1 MKRNETLTHL
11 ALIMEKCNDLNLPCE
26 RAINHYG
33 DCIEELADDA
43 IVILKSILSKPEI
56 RTCRISL
63 VIDFKKMKKLDYWL
77 SSKIFK
83 DLSAARSKELEEKF
97 IVLTNLIFELEIKK
111 KKVDPQHAKQFFK
124 RMMNRVERKQLYFD
138 YDSFRADPDNLT
150 EKKLLKEQIQL
161 TYEVL
166 VEGVLDFDDPPSTD
180 ETEEVRLD
188 LVQRGLKIGTE
199 MPENFIIHAAKIR
212 RYSYWIDNM
221 FMINHDHIYTKLYQY
236 CFEKMTKRQRMKLL
250 EYNVQMNKLHEDLAM
265 INPKYAKYL
274 YGANNAGS
282 LEDTIFFAPYLGIK
296 MLLQQEWFK
305 ALRSDEKY
313 DAAWADKFAEE
324 LMRSEYGKQIAEE
337 WKEKSIQIKGYIIG
351 CLKNAGVINP
361 KLSNDAVA
369 REAGVMDNWRSFG
382 RYIGKESLEQPYAEW
397 ILNHANDYC

>member
-77 SSKIFK
+77 SSKIFN

-124 RMMNRVERKQLYFD
+124 RMMNRVERKQLYLD
-138 YDSFRADPDNLT
+138 YDSFRADSDNLT

-188 LVQRGLKIGTE
+188 LVQRGLIIGTE
-199 MPENFIIHAAKIR
+199 MPENFIIPAAKIR

>member
-33 DCIEELADDA
+33 ECIEELADDA

-97 IVLTNLIFELEIKK
+97 VILTNLIFELEIKK

-124 RMMNRVERKQLYFD
+124 RMMNRVERKQLYLD

-188 LVQRGLKIGTE
+188 LVKRGLIIGTE

-221 FMINHDHIYTKLYQY
+221 FMINHDQIYIKLYQY

-265 INPKYAKYL
+265 ITPKYAKYL
-274 YGANNAGS
+274 NNNASQEKGNY
-282 LEDTIFFAPYLGIK
+282 FAIVKNLTEALAK
-296 MLLQQEWFK
+296 EWFWN
-305 ALRSDEKY
+305 LRTDKKY
-313 DAAWADKFAEE
+313 NKEWIENFLND
-324 LMRSEYGKQIAEE
+324 LMASGWGETIAKE
-337 WKEKSIQIKGYIIG
+337 WKIKSKRLKLECIIIG
-351 CLKNAGVINP
+351 TLIDAGILNT
-361 KLSNDAVA
+361 SYNAVA
-369 REAGVMDNWRSFG
+369 LMMGHDELPSDTLAN
-382 RYIGKESLEQPYAEW
+382 YIGLGKKTKYFMW
-397 ILNHANDYC
+397 ICDYIRG

>member
-33 DCIEELADDA
+33 ECIEELADDA

-77 SSKIFK
+77 SSKIFN

-124 RMMNRVERKQLYFD
+124 RMMNRVERKQLYLD
-138 YDSFRADPDNLT
+138 YDSFRADSDNLT

-188 LVQRGLKIGTE
+188 LVQRGLVSGTE
-199 MPENFIIHAAKIR
+199 MPEEFIMHAAKIR

-221 FMINHDHIYTKLYQY
+221 FMINHDQIYIKLYQY
-236 CFEKMTKRQRMKLL
+236 CFEKMTKHQRMKLM
-250 EYNVQMNKLHEDLAM
+250 EYNMQMNKLHEDLAM

-296 MLLQQEWFK
+296 MMLQQKWFK
-305 ALRSDEKY
+305 TLRSDEKY
-313 DAAWADKFAEE
+313 DAKWADKFAEG

-337 WKEKSIQIKGYIIG
+337 WKEKNNQIKGYIIG

-361 KLSNDAVA
+361 ELSNDAVA
-369 REAGVMDNWRSFG
+369 RETGVMDNWRSFG
-382 RYIGKESLEQPYAEW
+382 KSIGKESQKQPYAEW
-397 ILNHANDYC
+397 ILSHVNDYC

>member
-33 DCIEELADDA
+33 ECIKELADDA

-77 SSKIFK
+77 SSKIFN

-124 RMMNRVERKQLYFD
+124 RMMNRVERKQLYLD

-188 LVQRGLKIGTE
+188 LVKRGLILGTE

-265 INPKYAKYL
+265 INPNYAKYL

-282 LEDTIFFAPYLGIK
+282 LEDTIYFAPYLGIK
-296 MLLQQEWFK
+296 MMLQQKWFK
-305 ALRSDEKY
+305 TLRSDEKY
-313 DAAWADKFAEE
+313 DAKWADKFAEG
-324 LMRSEYGKQIAEE
+324 LMRSEYGMQIAEE
-337 WKEKSIQIKGYIIG
+337 WKEKNIQIKGYIIG
-351 CLKNAGVINP
+351 CLKNAGGINP

-369 REAGVMDNWRSFG
+369 REAGVMDKWRSFG
-382 RYIGKESLEQPYAEW
+382 RYIGKESQEQPYAEW
-397 ILNHANDYC
+397 ILSHVNEYC

>member
-77 SSKIFK
+77 SSKIFN

-97 IVLTNLIFELEIKK
+97 VLLTNLIFELEIKK

-124 RMMNRVERKQLYFD
+124 RMMNRVERKQLYLD

-150 EKKLLKEQIQL
+150 EKKLLEEQIQL

-166 VEGVLDFDDPPSTD
+166 VEGVLDFDDDPSTD
-180 ETEEVRLD
+180 ETEAVRLD
-188 LVQRGLKIGTE
+188 MVQRGLKIGTE
-199 MPENFIIHAAKIR
+199 MPEDFIIPAAKIR

-236 CFEKMTKRQRMKLL
+236 CFEKMTKHQRMKLM
-250 EYNVQMNKLHEDLAM
+250 EYNMQMNKLHEDLAM

-274 YGANNAGS
+274 NNNASQEKGNY
-282 LEDTIFFAPYLGIK
+282 FAIVKNLTEALAK
-296 MLLQQEWFK
+296 EWFWN
-305 ALRSDEKY
+305 LRTDKKY
-313 DAAWADKFAEE
+313 SKEWIENFLND
-324 LMRSEYGKQIAEE
+324 LMASGWGETIAKE
-337 WKEKSIQIKGYIIG
+337 WKVKSKRLKLECKIIG
-351 CLKNAGVINP
+351 MLIDAGVLNT
-361 KLSNDAVA
+361 SYNAVA
-369 REAGVMDNWRSFG
+369 QMMGHDELPSDTLAN
-382 RYIGKESLEQPYAEW
+382 YIGLGKKAKYYMW
-397 ILNHANDYC
+397 ICDYIRGYGF

>member
-33 DCIEELADDA
+33 ECIKELADDA
-43 IVILKSILSKPEI
+43 IVILKRILSKPEI

-97 IVLTNLIFELEIKK
+97 ILLTNLIFELEIKK

-124 RMMNRVERKQLYFD
+124 RMMNRVERKQQYLD

-188 LVQRGLKIGTE
+188 LVQRGLIIGTE

-221 FMINHDHIYTKLYQY
+221 FMINHDQIYIKLYQY

-265 INPKYAKYL
+265 INPNYAKYL

-282 LEDTIFFAPYLGIK
+282 LEDTIYFAPYLGIK

-382 RYIGKESLEQPYAEW
+382 RYIGKESQEQPYAEW
-397 ILNHANDYC
+397 ILSHVNEYC

>member
-33 DCIEELADDA
+33 ECIEELADDA

-63 VIDFKKMKKLDYWL
+63 VIDFEKMKKLDYWL

-83 DLSAARSKELEEKF
+83 DLSTARSKELEEKF

-111 KKVDPQHAKQFFK
+111 KKVDPKHAKQFFK
-124 RMMNRVERKQLYFD
+124 RMMNRVERKQLYLD

-150 EKKLLKEQIQL
+150 EKKLLEEQIQL

-166 VEGVLDFDDPPSTD
+166 VEGVLDFDDDPSTD
-180 ETEEVRLD
+180 ETEAVRLD
-188 LVQRGLKIGTE
+188 MVQRGLKIGTE
-199 MPENFIIHAAKIR
+199 MPEDFIIPAAKIR

-236 CFEKMTKRQRMKLL
+236 CFEKMTKHQRMKLM
-250 EYNVQMNKLHEDLAM
+250 EYNMQMNKLHEDLAM

-274 YGANNAGS
+274 NNNASQEKGNY
-282 LEDTIFFAPYLGIK
+282 FAIVKNLTEALAK
-296 MLLQQEWFK
+296 EWFWN
-305 ALRSDEKY
+305 LRTDKKY
-313 DAAWADKFAEE
+313 SKEWIENFLND
-324 LMRSEYGKQIAEE
+324 LMASGWGETIAKE
-337 WKEKSIQIKGYIIG
+337 WKVKSKRLKLECKIIG
-351 CLKNAGVINP
+351 MLIDAGVLNT
-361 KLSNDAVA
+361 SYNAVA
-369 REAGVMDNWRSFG
+369 QMMGHDELPSDTLAN
-382 RYIGKESLEQPYAEW
+382 YIGLGKKAKYYMW
-397 ILNHANDYC
+397 ICDYIRGYGF